1 MSYYRR
7 FVPNFT
13 HIAKPLHILVG
24 KVGKGSKVVA
34 AISFECQN
42 VRLRRCLLCPPVLAY
57 QDFSL
62 LLRK

>member
-34 AISFECQN
+34 AISFVSSEECEIKKMS
-42 VRLRRCLLCPPVLAY
+42 VMSTSAGIPR
-57 QDFSL
+57 F
-62 LLRK
+62 